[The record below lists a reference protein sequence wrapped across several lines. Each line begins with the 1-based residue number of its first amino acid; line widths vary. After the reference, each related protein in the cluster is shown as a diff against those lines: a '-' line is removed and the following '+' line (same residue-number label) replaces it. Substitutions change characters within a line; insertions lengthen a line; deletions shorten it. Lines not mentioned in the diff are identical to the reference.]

1 MPNKLTPT
9 KAQQL
14 TTDLVD
20 ICNTEG
26 RDNRMLLEHII
37 DDYLYLIDDKKV
49 DEITDIIVNEFG
61 YDWWQIINYGHQVT
75 ILK

>member
-14 TTDLVD
+14 TIDLVD

-26 RDNRMLLEHII
+26 RDNRMLLEYII
-37 DDYLYLIDDKKV
+37 DDYLYLIDDNQVNKL
-49 DEITDIIVNEFG
+49 EDIIVNEFG
-61 YDWWQIINYGHQVT
+61 YDWWQIINNGHQVT

>member
-1 MPNKLTPT
+1 MNKLTPT

-37 DDYLYLIDDKKV
+37 DEYLYLIDDKKV

-61 YDWWQIINYGHQVT
+61 YD
-75 ILK
+75 